1 MKYGVGID
9 VSKGKSTI
17 AVLSVAGELIV
28 EPFEINHDVVGL
40 KLLEEK
46 IKDIPNEDLKI
57 VMEETGIIRENKRLV
72 IFTTGT
78 TIMIQQQTMVKVP

>member
-1 MKYGVGID
+1 M
-9 VSKGKSTI
+9 
-17 AVLSVAGELIV
+17 
-28 EPFEINHDVVGL
+28 GL

-78 TIMIQQQTMVKVP
+78 TIMIQQQIMVKVP